1 MILVLL
7 LIKSY
12 IWGIETPLGEK
23 VPQLRCFLEIM
34 PLPLHCSQALP
45 LASTGRRRF
54 HALLAGVALA
64 AWSTGAVAQTVWPSK
79 PVRFV
84 VGFAAGGPTDAF
96 ARILAKRLG
105 DQLGQPVI
113 VDNRPGANANIAA
126 EAVARSAPDGY
137 TFLYNSSSLTISP
150 AVYRELPF
158 DVRKDFTAVGLVMA
172 VPAIIVMNPSVP
184 VETAAELVA
193 YMKAHPDA
201 LSYASGGV
209 GNLGH
214 LGMEMFFRGA
224 GVEAKHV
231 PYKGNSAAYPD
242 LLAGRVHFLI
252 ETAGAAMPNLRE
264 KKLRAL
270 VTLGS
275 QRVSALPD
283 VPTARESGIP
293 IELETWQGIMAPAK
307 TPAEIVRRMNAEIAA
322 AMASDEIRSALAG
335 QYGRSLA
342 GSPQQYES
350 YLLAEMAKYAQ
361 IAKVLNVTLD

>member
-1 MILVLL
+1 
-7 LIKSY
+7 
-12 IWGIETPLGEK
+12 
-23 VPQLRCFLEIM
+23 
-34 PLPLHCSQALP
+34 
-45 LASTGRRRF
+45 
-54 HALLAGVALA
+54 
-64 AWSTGAVAQTVWPSK
+64 
-79 PVRFV
+79 
-84 VGFAAGGPTDAF
+84 
-96 ARILAKRLG
+96 LAKRLS

-137 TFLYNSSSLTISP
+137 TFLYNSSSLAISP
-150 AVYRELPF
+150 AVYHELRF
-158 DVRKDFTAVGLVMA
+158 DVRKDFTAVSLVMA
-172 VPAIIVMNPSVP
+172 VPAIIVMSPSVP
-184 VETAAELVA
+184 VETVAELVA
-193 YMKAHPDA
+193 YMKAHPGA

-209 GNLGH
+209 GNIGH

-252 ETAGAAMPNLRE
+252 ETVGTVMPYLRE

-270 VTLGS
+270 VALGP
-275 QRVSALPD
+275 QRASALPD

-293 IELETWQGIMAPAK
+293 IELETWQGIMAPANM
-307 TPAEIVRRMNAEIAA
+307 PPEIVRRMNAEIAT

-350 YLLAEMAKYAQ
+350 YLRAEMVKYAQ
-361 IAKVLNVTLD
+361 IAKMLNLTLD